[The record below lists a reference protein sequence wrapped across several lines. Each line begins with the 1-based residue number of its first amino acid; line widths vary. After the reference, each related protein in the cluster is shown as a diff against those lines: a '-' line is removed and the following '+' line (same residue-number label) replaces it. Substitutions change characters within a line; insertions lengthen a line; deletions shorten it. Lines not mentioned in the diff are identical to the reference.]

1 MNNSKSMEIGVGLFA
16 IAGLAALLLLAFKAS
31 NLTELADDNGY
42 QLTAQ
47 FDNVGGLKVRSPVTI
62 SGVRIGRIA
71 EIKYDNQEQ
80 AAVVK
85 LTISHQYNQIPGDSS
100 ASIFTSGLLGEQYIA
115 IEPGGSEQ
123 YLAQSDRIKLT
134 QSALVLEQLIGQ
146 FLVRSAASG
155 SP

>member
-1 MNNSKSMEIGVGLFA
+1 MNYSKSMEIGVGLFA
-16 IAGLAALLLLAFKAS
+16 IAGLAALLLLAFKTS
-31 NLTELADDNGY
+31 NLTELANNDGY
-42 QLTAQ
+42 MLTAE

-71 EIKYDNQEQ
+71 EIKYDNDKM

-85 LTISHQYNQIPGDSS
+85 LSIGHTYNQIPVDSS
-100 ASIFTSGLLGEQYIA
+100 ASIFTSGLLGEQYVA
-115 IEPGGSEQ
+115 IEPGGSDQ
-123 YLAQSDRIKLT
+123 YLVQSDTIDLT

-146 FLVRSAASG
+146 FMVRSASSG